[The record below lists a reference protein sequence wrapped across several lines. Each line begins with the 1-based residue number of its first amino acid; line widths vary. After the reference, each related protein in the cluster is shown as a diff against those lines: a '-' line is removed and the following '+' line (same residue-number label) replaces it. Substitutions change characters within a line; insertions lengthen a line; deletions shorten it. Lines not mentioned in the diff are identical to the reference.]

1 MRKFYKKFVQTRTA
15 KVKKKKKIQII
26 TVVIEIDHGL
36 VKHVR

>member
-1 MRKFYKKFVQTRTA
+1 MCKFYKKYVQTRTA
-15 KVKKKKKIQII
+15 KVKKKKIQIK